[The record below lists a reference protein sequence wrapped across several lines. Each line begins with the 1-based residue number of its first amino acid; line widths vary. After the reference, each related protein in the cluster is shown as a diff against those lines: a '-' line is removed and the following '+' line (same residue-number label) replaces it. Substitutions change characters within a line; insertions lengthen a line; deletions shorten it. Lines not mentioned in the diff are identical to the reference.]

1 MWWPRVV
8 RVFTDIGACS
18 LMVGATAV
26 VGSLVA
32 GARVWLR
39 TMLLSPGSLVLLPL
53 IWTVIQHGCWVRL
66 LIGSLTLCGW
76 GSIPLLSAG
85 VHSPVCWG
93 FPRLCSGG
101 RSVDFSLFLVSAM
114 FGRFSASLGW
124 ARPVWGV
131 SGWFP
136 FTYGWAVTS
145 ALRAAREH
153 APLGVWLPGVVA
165 LVAYAVSGCPVTVP
179 VGYGCG
185 VSLFL
190 AGRFAARIVPCG
202 CLFVGCGL
210 QCRVLPVCCGFGR
223 LSAIVVVRDS

>member
-1 MWWPRVV
+1 
-8 RVFTDIGACS
+8 
-18 LMVGATAV
+18 
-26 VGSLVA
+26 
-32 GARVWLR
+32 
-39 TMLLSPGSLVLLPL
+39 
-53 IWTVIQHGCWVRL
+53 
-66 LIGSLTLCGW
+66 
-76 GSIPLLSAG
+76 
-85 VHSPVCWG
+85 
-93 FPRLCSGG
+93 
-101 RSVDFSLFLVSAM
+101 M

-190 AGRFAARIVPCG
+190 AGRFLARARLFGVVGMLLCVTCVSVRSLRCARAAVCLSVVSCSVACCWFVAVCFVCRLLHVVRFVSAPASGVTWFMQVCVGVRLTATVIVVYSLLCNGRFQRLALSTGMPVVFVSVSHRHKGWWGESGARGWWRLAAR
-202 CLFVGCGL
+202 
-210 QCRVLPVCCGFGR
+210 RTT
-223 LSAIVVVRDS
+223 

>member
-1 MWWPRVV
+1 M
-8 RVFTDIGACS
+8 G
-18 LMVGATAV
+18 
-26 VGSLVA
+26 
-32 GARVWLR
+32 
-39 TMLLSPGSLVLLPL
+39 
-53 IWTVIQHGCWVRL
+53 
-66 LIGSLTLCGW
+66 
-76 GSIPLLSAG
+76 
-85 VHSPVCWG
+85 
-93 FPRLCSGG
+93 
-101 RSVDFSLFLVSAM
+101 FSLFLVSAM

-190 AGRFAARIVPCG
+190 AGRFLARARLFGVVGMLLCVTCVSVRSLRCARAAVCLSVVSCSVACCWFVAVCFVCRLLHVVRFVSAPASGVTWFVQVCVGVRLTATVIVVYSLLCNGRFQRLALSTGMPVVFVSVSHRHKGWWGESGARGWWRLAAR
-202 CLFVGCGL
+202 
-210 QCRVLPVCCGFGR
+210 RTT
-223 LSAIVVVRDS
+223 

>member
-1 MWWPRVV
+1 M
-8 RVFTDIGACS
+8 G
-18 LMVGATAV
+18 
-26 VGSLVA
+26 
-32 GARVWLR
+32 
-39 TMLLSPGSLVLLPL
+39 
-53 IWTVIQHGCWVRL
+53 
-66 LIGSLTLCGW
+66 
-76 GSIPLLSAG
+76 
-85 VHSPVCWG
+85 
-93 FPRLCSGG
+93 
-101 RSVDFSLFLVSAM
+101 FSLFLVSAM

-190 AGRFAARIVPCG
+190 AGRFLARARLFGVVGMLLCVTCVSVRSLRCARLAVCLSAVSCSVACCWFVAVCFVWRLLCG
-202 CLFVGCGL
+202 CAFRERACVYCDMVHVGLCGRAFDGDRDCRLFFTV
-210 QCRVLPVCCGFGR
+210 
-223 LSAIVVVRDS
+223 

>member
-1 MWWPRVV
+1 M
-8 RVFTDIGACS
+8 G
-18 LMVGATAV
+18 
-26 VGSLVA
+26 
-32 GARVWLR
+32 
-39 TMLLSPGSLVLLPL
+39 
-53 IWTVIQHGCWVRL
+53 
-66 LIGSLTLCGW
+66 
-76 GSIPLLSAG
+76 
-85 VHSPVCWG
+85 
-93 FPRLCSGG
+93 
-101 RSVDFSLFLVSAM
+101 FSLFLVAAM

-136 FTYGWAVTS
+136 FTYGWAATS

-190 AGRFAARIVPCG
+190 AGRFRVRARLVLGWTCCCVLPACPFARCGVPVRLFVCRLCPALLRAAGLLRFV
-202 CLFVGCGL
+202 LFVGYCML
-210 QCRVLPVCCGFGR
+210 CV
-223 LSAIVVVRDS
+223 S